1 MPLFLIQ
8 TVNTPSSIFL
18 KKKKIILTVINDLN
32 FDQRMIRICTSL
44 VNAGYDVLLVG
55 REHKKSKPLQE
66 KIFDQKRITIGPEQG
81 KMMYLL
87 YWVRLFFYLL
97 LQKADA
103 FCAIDLDTILPVLFA
118 SKIKGTKRVYDAHEL
133 FTEMQE
139 VVTRPREK
147 KMWDAIE
154 KFTVPKFTAGYTI
167 GECYAA
173 FFQEKYD
180 VDYAVVRNAT
190 VLRPVSIPEKK
201 ELYILYQ
208 GAVNVG
214 RCFEF
219 LIPAMQYVDA
229 PLIICGEGNFY
240 NEAVA
245 LTQKYGLEDK
255 ITFKGYVPPDQ
266 LKAYTINA
274 WAGITLFEAV
284 GPSNRLSMANRFFDY
299 MHSGVPQLC
308 MAYPEYEKVNA
319 QFELAYLIEEPT
331 IDSIAKALNKLI
343 SDKEYH
349 HRLQESALKAREIYC
364 WQEEEKRLVQVYR
377 QLFAE
382 A

>member
-1 MPLFLIQ
+1 M
-8 TVNTPSSIFL
+8 

-44 VNAGYDVLLVG
+44 TEAGYDVLLVG
-55 REHKKSKPLQE
+55 REHKKSKSLQQ
-66 KIFDQKRITIGPEQG
+66 KIFNQKRLGVGPEQG
-81 KMMYLL
+81 KVMYLL
-87 YWVRLFFYLL
+87 YWIRLFFYLL
-97 LQKADA
+97 FQKADA
-103 FCAIDLDTILPVLFA
+103 LCAIDLDTILPVLFA

-147 KMWDAIE
+147 KIWDAIE
-154 KFTVPKFTAGYTI
+154 RYAVPQFTSGYTI

-173 FFQEKYD
+173 FFRDKYK
-180 VDYAVVRNAT
+180 VDYAIVRNAT
-190 VLRPVSIPEKK
+190 VLRPIIVPEKK

-219 LIPAMQYVDA
+219 LIPAMQYVDV
-229 PLIICGEGNFY
+229 PLIICGEGNY
-240 NEAVA
+240 YTEAVA
-245 LTQKYGLEDK
+245 LTRKHGLEDK
-255 ITFKGYVPPDQ
+255 VTFKGYVPPDQ
-266 LKAYTINA
+266 LKTYTINA
-274 WAGITLFEAV
+274 WTGITLFEAI

-319 QFELAYLIEEPT
+319 QFELAYLIEEPG
-331 IDSIAKALNKLI
+331 IESIAKALNKLI
-343 SDKEYH
+343 SDKSYH
-349 HRLQESALKAREIYC
+349 HHLQENALKAREIYC

-377 QLFAE
+377 QLFA
-382 A
+382 AV

>member
-1 MPLFLIQ
+1 M
-8 TVNTPSSIFL
+8 

-44 VNAGYDVLLVG
+44 TNAGYDVLLVG
-55 REHKKSKPLQE
+55 REHKKSKPLQQ
-66 KIFDQKRITIGPEQG
+66 KTFNQKRITIGPEKG

-87 YWVRLFFYLL
+87 YWIRLFFYLL
-97 LQKADA
+97 FQKADA
-103 FCAIDLDTILPVLFA
+103 LCAIDLDTVLPVLFA

-154 KFTVPKFTAGYTI
+154 KFTVPQFTFGYTI

-173 FFQEKYD
+173 FFHEKYG
-180 VDYAVVRNAT
+180 VNYAIVRNAT
-190 VLRPVSIPEKK
+190 VLRPVTIPDKK

-219 LIPAMQYVDA
+219 LIPAMQYVNA
-229 PLIICGEGNFY
+229 PLIICGEGNYY

-245 LTQKYGLEDK
+245 LTEKHGLKDK

-266 LKAYTINA
+266 LKTYTINA

-319 QFELAYLIEEPT
+319 QFELAYLIEEPS
-331 IDSIAKALNKLI
+331 IDNIAKALNKLI
-343 SDKEYH
+343 SDKSYH
-349 HRLQESALKAREIYC
+349 LRLQENALKAREVYC
-364 WQEEEKRLVQVYR
+364 WQEEEKKLVQVYQ
-377 QLFAE
+377 QLFSE